1 MTRATSTDFYDPRH
15 RDPSLGRRPQNRR
28 DDDWIRALL
37 LRVPLGRVAT
47 VWEDED
53 GAFPFVTPLAFA
65 YRPERHD
72 LVYHTN
78 IAGRLRANTE
88 RGQPARATFEA
99 SEIGALLPS
108 NDPLELSVQYRSVIV
123 FGTARLLTDPDE
135 AREALTVLS
144 ERVFPDLRIGEQTRP
159 ISDSDLART
168 SVYSLAIERWSGK
181 ENWESAAAQTGEWPA
196 LTPDQARPRP
206 TRP

>member
-1 MTRATSTDFYDPRH
+1 MTDYYDPLA
-15 RDPSLGRRPQNRR
+15 RDPSVGRRPQNRR

-37 LRVPLGRVAT
+37 LRVPVGRVAT
-47 VWEDED
+47 LWEAED
-53 GAFPFVTPLAFA
+53 GSAFPFVTPLAFA

-78 IAGRLRANTE
+78 VAGRLRANTE

-99 SEIGALLPS
+99 SEIGCLLPS
-108 NDPLELSVQYRSVIV
+108 NDPLELSVQYRSVIA
-123 FGTARLLTDPDE
+123 FGTARLLSDPEE

-144 ERVFPDLRIGEQTRP
+144 ERVFPGLRIGQETRP
-159 ISDSDLART
+159 ISEADLART
-168 SVYSLAIERWSGK
+168 AVYALQIERWSGK
-181 ENWESAAAQTGEWPA
+181 ENWAQSAAQTNAWPA
-196 LTPDQARPRP
+196 LTAQQARLRP